1 MSTHIINNLFLESA
15 LTSLNPFITTDEVV
29 RWMKQRNQ
37 AVDVVVKKIPFGK
50 MACWSLDKEDG
61 VIKHTSG
68 RFFTIQGIEVS
79 TNWGKTP
86 RWQQPIINQPEIGY
100 LGIITKIFDGLLYF
114 LLQAKIEP
122 GNVNNVQLSPTLQA
136 TRSNYSQVHQGKK
149 PLYLEYFQ
157 NVKPGQV
164 LLDQL
169 QSEQGARFLKKRNR
183 NMIIMVDE
191 DVPVYDDFVWLTLEQ
206 IKKLMTH
213 NNLVN
218 MDTRTVISGIPFD
231 TAATVSLPILLK
243 DRLLQNTFENEMI
256 LSAIDTSNAL
266 HSFDEILNWLTALK
280 CQYDLELK
288 PVSLFE
294 IDDWVVYDDFIGHA
308 ENRYFKV
315 IATEVEISNREV
327 MKWSQPLVEPLQQ
340 GITAFVTKN
349 INGVAHFL
357 VQAKLECGNFDVL
370 EMAPTVQCITGSYG
384 YTSDVPFLNYVLN
397 VNQEQIRY
405 DTLQS
410 EEGGR
415 FFHEQN
421 RNMII
426 EADVSF
432 SEDVPENYI
441 WVTLNQLNTFLK
453 FNNYLNIQARSL
465 LSSIRFI

>member
-1 MSTHIINNLFLESA
+1 
-15 LTSLNPFITTDEVV
+15 
-29 RWMKQRNQ
+29 
-37 AVDVVVKKIPFGK
+37 
-50 MACWSLDKEDG
+50 
-61 VIKHTSG
+61 
-68 RFFTIQGIEVS
+68 
-79 TNWGKTP
+79 
-86 RWQQPIINQPEIGY
+86 
-100 LGIITKIFDGLLYF
+100 
-114 LLQAKIEP
+114 
-122 GNVNNVQLSPTLQA
+122 
-136 TRSNYSQVHQGKK
+136 
-149 PLYLEYFQ
+149 
-157 NVKPGQV
+157 
-164 LLDQL
+164 
-169 QSEQGARFLKKRNR
+169 
-183 NMIIMVDE
+183 MIIMVDE
-191 DVPVYDDFVWLTLEQ
+191 DVPVYDDFVWLTLGQ
-206 IKKLMTH
+206 IKKLMTN

-231 TAATVSLPILLK
+231 TAATVSLPLLLK
-243 DRLLQNTFENEMI
+243 ERLLHNSFENEML
-256 LSAIDTSNAL
+256 LSAIDKNYAL

-294 IDDWVVYDDFIGHA
+294 IDEWVVYDDFIGHIK
-308 ENRYFKV
+308 NRYFKV

-340 GITAFVTKN
+340 GITAFVTKK
-349 INGVAHFL
+349 INGIFHFL

-370 EMAPTVQCITGSYG
+370 EMAPTVQCITGSYDHS
-384 YTSDVPFLNYVLN
+384 SDVPFLNFVLN
-397 VNQEQIRY
+397 SREEQIRY

-415 FFHEQN
+415 FYREQN

-426 EADVSF
+426 EAEETF